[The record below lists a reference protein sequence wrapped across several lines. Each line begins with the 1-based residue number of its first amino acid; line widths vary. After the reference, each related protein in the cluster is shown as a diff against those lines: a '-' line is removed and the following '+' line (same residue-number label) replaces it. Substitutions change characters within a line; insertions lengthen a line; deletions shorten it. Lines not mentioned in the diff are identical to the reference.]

1 MEWLGHAVRM
11 DGERA
16 LKKLMEGQSEGQKEK
31 DIDDNEL
38 DRNVGVKRWW
48 KRALDR
54 REWATVMREAKVK
67 LKGSY
72 C

>member
-1 MEWLGHAVRM
+1 LEWLGHAVRM

-38 DRNVGVKRWW
+38 DRNVGVKR
-48 KRALDR
+48 
-54 REWATVMREAKVK
+54 
-67 LKGSY
+67 
-72 C
+72 